1 MPCAEYLKK
10 SEVME
15 YTPQDELLIEEKWQE
30 LVAACRSAKVCRRDD
45 DWDFVRRAFF
55 LAKEAHKGV
64 RRRSGEPYIIHPIE
78 VALIAVRE
86 IGLGKKSVVAALLH
100 DVVEDTEYTVED
112 ISRIF
117 SPKIAS
123 MVDGLTKM
131 AGVFNTDTSEQ
142 AEYFRKVLLT
152 LSDDVRVIII
162 KIADRLHNMRTLGA
176 MPHNKQIKI
185 TSETIYL
192 FVPLAYRLGLHAIKS
207 ELEDLCMKYRFPQE
221 YAEIER
227 KIDDTKMEREEYI
240 ERFKRPIVEVL
251 DRNGFQ
257 YDISARVKSVY
268 SIWQKM
274 RRKNIPFEEVY
285 DLFAIRIV
293 FKALPFPSEKTQ
305 CWQVYSCVTDI
316 YTPKPDRLRDWISI
330 PKSNGY
336 EALHSTVMGP
346 DGLWVE
352 VQVRT
357 ERMDDI
363 AERGFAAHWKY
374 KHASISQ
381 EEDGLDKWLKKVRD
395 ALNSPAENALEFLD
409 NFKLSLYKTD
419 VVVFTPKGE
428 PQTLPYG
435 ATAIDF
441 AYEIHSK
448 IGNHAIGAKINHKI
462 QPVTA
467 KLKSGDQI
475 EIITAENARPKAEW
489 LEVVVTSKARQS
501 IQSFLKHER
510 DNNIEYGMQL
520 LMKRLA
526 EYNVQLSGR
535 VLRKLMPAYD
545 CRNKDELYSKI
556 GAGIISLDNLS
567 KLLKENSERKILKF
581 WKLFMPDSGQP
592 QEDEDIDLD
601 DEAASLDDTAVAED
615 SVRRADE
622 PEFVMAECCE
632 PIPGDNVVGY
642 RDPRTGRIIVH
653 KSTCDTLIR
662 LASQFGQNIV
672 KEEIRWSQQRAVSY
686 LASVEIHGIDRTGI
700 ILDLTKLI
708 TTDFSINMRSI
719 SIQSHDGIF
728 EGRISLYVKDIDS
741 LNVLLDN
748 IRAIKGIE
756 SVKRLLNT

>member
-1 MPCAEYLKK
+1 
-10 SEVME
+10 ME
-15 YTPQDELLIEEKWQE
+15 YTPQDEIVIEEKWQE
-30 LVAACRSAKVCRRDD
+30 LVEACRKAKICKRED
-45 DWDFVRRAFF
+45 DWQFIKRAYF

-64 RRRSGEPYIIHPIE
+64 RRRSGEPYVVHPIE

-100 DVVEDTEYTVED
+100 DVVEDTDYTVED
-112 ISRIF
+112 IARIF

-131 AGVFNTDTSEQ
+131 AGVFNSKSSEQ

-207 ELEDLCMKYRFPQE
+207 ELEDLCMRYRFPEE
-221 YAEIER
+221 YEEIRR
-227 KIDDTKMEREEYI
+227 KIEETEPERQQYI
-240 ERFKRPIVEVL
+240 ERFMAPIKEVL
-251 DRNGFQ
+251 DKNGFQ
-257 YDISARVKSVY
+257 YEMKARVKSIY
-268 SIWQKM
+268 SIWNKM
-274 RRKNIPFEEVY
+274 RRKEIPFEEVY

-293 FKALPFPSEKTQ
+293 FKTLPFPSEKTQ

-346 DGLWVE
+346 DGIWVE

-374 KHASISQ
+374 KHASITQ
-381 EEDGLDKWLKKVRD
+381 EEDGLDRWLRKVRE
-395 ALNSPAENALEFLD
+395 ALNGNTENAHEFLD

-435 ATAIDF
+435 ATVLDF
-441 AYEIHSK
+441 AYEIHTN
-448 IGNHAIGAKINHKI
+448 IGNHAIGAKINHRI
-462 QPVTA
+462 APVTTR
-467 KLKSGDQI
+467 LNSGDQI
-475 EIITAENARPKAEW
+475 EVITAENARPKAEW
-489 LEVVVTSKARQS
+489 LDVVVTSKARQA
-501 IQSFLKHER
+501 IQDFLKGEQQ
-510 DNNIEYGMQL
+510 NNVENGMQI
-520 LMKRLA
+520 LA
-526 EYNVQLSGR
+526 EHLAEHNVMLSGR
-535 VLRKLMPAYD
+535 VLRKLLPAYD
-545 CRNKDELYSKI
+545 CKYKDELYSKI
-556 GAGIISLDNLS
+556 GAGIIKLDNLD
-567 KLLKENSERKILKF
+567 KLLKENTTRKILKF
-581 WKLFMPDSGQP
+581 WKVLLPGSN
-592 QEDEDIDLD
+592 EDDKELDLDLD
-601 DEAASLDDTAVAED
+601 DEAETLEEQALDG
-615 SVRRADE
+615 E
-622 PEFVMAECCE
+622 PHAKEQDMEPIMAECCE

-642 RDPRTGRIIVH
+642 RDPVTGRVTIH

-662 LASQFGQNIV
+662 LAAQHGENIIRD
-672 KEEIRWSQQRAVSY
+672 EIRWSQHKAVSY
-686 LASVEIHGIDRTGI
+686 LATLDIYGIDRPGI

-708 TTDFSINMRSI
+708 TADFNINMRAI
-719 SIQSHDGIF
+719 SVQSHDGIF
-728 EGRISLYVKDIDS
+728 EGRLSLYVKDIES
-741 LNVLLDN
+741 LNKLIEN
-748 IRAIKGIE
+748 IRGIKGME
-756 SVKRLLNT
+756 QVKRTLND